1 MSTSVVGSY
10 PTSLLP
16 LFMNT
21 PLRIAAEDKAFSL
34 VERGLDGLCDTYKG
48 KAKVSEAKKVN
59 ANASGTFDED
69 FFGFGRFMYAS
80 RRTCVC
86 TICARV
92 YDVNSSK

>member
-16 LFMNT
+16 LFINT

-69 FFGFGRFMYAS
+69 FFGFGRFMCAS
-80 RRTCVC
+80 RRACVC
-86 TICARV
+86 VIYVRV
-92 YDVNSSK
+92 FMT

>member
-48 KAKVSEAKKVN
+48 KAKVREAKKVN

-69 FFGFGRFMYAS
+69 FSVSGGSCGPR
-80 RRTCVC
+80 V
-86 TICARV
+86 ARV
-92 YDVNSSK
+92 CVIYVRVFMT